1 MPAVRGIP
9 LRQGKQRVWVP
20 TANGGA
26 SPTPRLSGAKPPSPH
41 FSTVQIL
48 KNAR

>member
-20 TANGGA
+20 TVADIA

-41 FSTVQIL
+41 FSTAQIL
-48 KNAR
+48 KNVR